1 MPFEIKFQELSE
13 QEETFVWQDIKVDAF
28 RVNHNVTCYGYTLT
42 LPRAGKFSVDRARE
56 KNIPMKYWNGLQKG
70 NTYEEEGQ
78 VYKPEMVLG
87 PDRKGLKLTYCTD
100 TRPTPLIEKYAEG
113 SDLFI
118 CEGMY
123 GEKEK
128 EIKAVE
134 HKHMMM
140 QEAAAIAAKA
150 DVGEM
155 WLTHYSP
162 SMAKPAVF
170 MDEIREI
177 FPRTIAAKDRTTTT
191 LNFSDKD

>member
-1 MPFEIKFQELSE
+1 MK
-13 QEETFVWQDIKVDAF
+13 EET
-28 RVNHNVTCYGYTLT
+28 
-42 LPRAGKFSVDRARE
+42 GKFSVDRARE
-56 KNIPMKYWNGLQKG
+56 NEIPMKYWNGLQKG
-70 NTYEEEGQ
+70 NTYEEDGHI
-78 VYKPEMVLG
+78 YTPDMVLG

-100 TRPTPLIEKYAEG
+100 TRPTPLIEKYAAG

-128 EIKAVE
+128 EIKAIE

-191 LNFSDKD
+191 LKFSEE

>member
-1 MPFEIKFQELSE
+1 
-13 QEETFVWQDIKVDAF
+13 
-28 RVNHNVTCYGYTLT
+28 
-42 LPRAGKFSVDRARE
+42 
-56 KNIPMKYWNGLQKG
+56 
-70 NTYEEEGQ
+70 
-78 VYKPEMVLG
+78 MVLG

-100 TRPTPLIEKYAEG
+100 TRPTPLIEKYAAG

-128 EIKAVE
+128 EKKAIE

-140 QEAAAIAAKA
+140 QEAAVIAAKA

-162 SMAKPAVF
+162 SMSKPTVY
-170 MDEIREI
+170 MDEIRSI
-177 FPRTIAAKDRTTTT
+177 FPRTIAAKDRATTT
-191 LNFSDKD
+191 LKFSDNE

>member
-1 MPFEIKFQELSE
+1 M
-13 QEETFVWQDIKVDAF
+13 
-28 RVNHNVTCYGYTLT
+28 
-42 LPRAGKFSVDRARE
+42 
-56 KNIPMKYWNGLQKG
+56 QKG
-70 NTYEEEGQ
+70 NTYEEDGHI
-78 VYKPEMVLG
+78 YTPDMVLG

-100 TRPTPLIEKYAEG
+100 TRPTPLIEKYAAG

-128 EIKAVE
+128 EIKAIE

-191 LNFSDKD
+191 LKFSEK